1 MLKTA
6 NANSGCPPTDV
17 PKLLADCAHRNSP
30 RHAADERRLGKGCN
44 NQRLPALKETG
55 GLALYEAA
63 CYSIAQ
69 AKTTDEVKDW
79 RDKSEAMRAYAHQ
92 AKNRELEIDAAEI
105 RIRAERRLG
114 ELIRL
119 QKETVG
125 LATGGEHGGRTAI
138 DGTRAEPSIKRPTL
152 AEVGIDKK
160 LSSHAQKVAAIPE
173 PEFEGIVSE
182 WRGALETANERVTT
196 NILKAA
202 NKAQNYRDQGTGE
215 NEWYTPTEYA
225 EMARDVMG
233 GIDLD
238 PASCPKANKVIRAT
252 RFFTKE
258 DDGLAQAW
266 HGRVWLNPPYSRD
279 LMPAFCNHLALHV
292 ESGAVEQAILVSH
305 NNTDT
310 AWFSRLSECCSAI
323 CFPRSRI
330 RFYRGEDVAAPV
342 NGQAF
347 FYFGQNK
354 QAFKSTFGQIGN
366 IWVPA

>member
-1 MLKTA
+1 M
-6 NANSGCPPTDV
+6 S
-17 PKLLADCAHRNSP
+17 LLAIQEA
-30 RHAADERRLGKGCN
+30 
-44 NQRLPALKETG
+44 G
-55 GLALYEAA
+55 GLALYETA
-63 CYSIAQ
+63 CHAIAQ

-114 ELIRL
+114 ELIRE

-125 LATGGEHGGRTAI
+125 LNQGGRPPEKTTA
-138 DGTRAEPSIKRPTL
+138 DEEGVLQQPTL
-152 AEVGIDKK
+152 AEAGIDYK
-160 LSSHAQKVAAIPE
+160 LSSHAQRVAAIPE
-173 PEFEGIVSE
+173 PEFESIVSE
-182 WRGALETANERVTT
+182 WREALETANDRVTT

-202 NKAQNYRDQGTGE
+202 NKAQNYRTQGTGE

-238 PASCPKANKVIRAT
+238 PASCPEANKVIQAT

-258 DDGLAQAW
+258 DDGLSQAW

-354 QAFKSTFGQIGN
+354 QAFKSTFGQIGSV
-366 IWVPA
+366 WVPA